1 MVQLAPAARVG
12 PQVLVELN
20 SGESFDAMLAIASE
34 LVPVFLSAT
43 GTAADVVP
51 TFVLGKLRLVGV
63 NCTPEA
69 FTPVPDRDTLWLA
82 PLEALSLM
90 VSVPVLDPAAV
101 GVKVIARV
109 QAVWGATVVQLP

>member
-1 MVQLAPAARVG
+1 M
-12 PQVLVELN
+12 VELN

-43 GTAADVVP
+43 GSAADVVP

-63 NCTPEA
+63 NCAPEA
-69 FTPVPDRDTLWLA
+69 FTPVPVRETLWLA

-90 VSVPVLDPAAV
+90 FSVPVLDPAAV
-101 GVKVIARV
+101 GIKVIARV